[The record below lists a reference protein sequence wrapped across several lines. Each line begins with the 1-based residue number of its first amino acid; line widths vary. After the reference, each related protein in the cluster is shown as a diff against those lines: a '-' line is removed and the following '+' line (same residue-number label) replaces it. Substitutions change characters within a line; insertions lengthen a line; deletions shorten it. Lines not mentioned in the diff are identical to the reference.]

1 MASPSPR
8 RHQMSLERRHQRTGL
23 LFITPAF
30 MMILFFVL
38 IPALGAIYLSTTEW
52 FLVGTPT
59 FVGLANYVGILTSSA
74 FGQSLIITLV
84 VAVGVALPGSLLAL
98 VLALLLTRVGKGIS
112 VYQTIVYL
120 PLVVP
125 SVVSSIVWG
134 ALYVGN
140 GVINSILG
148 VSIPWLTHPVLA
160 VISILVLMIW
170 TNSGYYAI
178 LVFAGLQD
186 IPREVIEAASMDGA
200 SALQRFRYILFPL
213 LRPVL
218 LFVGVIATTDAL
230 TLFVQP
236 YLLTQG
242 GPGSATQ
249 TLSLLIYQTAFRFG
263 DVGKASAMA
272 VVLLVLAIGFAI
284 AQFRALRS
292 SDE

>member
-1 MASPSPR
+1 
-8 RHQMSLERRHQRTGL
+8 
-23 LFITPAF
+23 